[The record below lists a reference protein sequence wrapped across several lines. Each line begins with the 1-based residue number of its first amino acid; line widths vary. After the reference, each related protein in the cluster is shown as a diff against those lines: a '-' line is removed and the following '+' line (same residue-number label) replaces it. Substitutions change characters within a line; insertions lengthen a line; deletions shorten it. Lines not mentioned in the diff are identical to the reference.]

1 MRYNQS
7 SRRIPITL
15 ETSAFSSV
23 MGMPAN
29 VRRRIRE
36 AIETRLSADPLSF
49 GKVLRYSLRGSYR
62 LRVGDFRV
70 LYTVQSELHL
80 VTVIAI
86 KHRRI
91 VYD

>member
-1 MRYNQS
+1 MMSSGQS
-7 SRRIPITL
+7 FRIEYIQPDIEKDL
-15 ETSAFSSV
+15 QD
-23 MGMPAN
+23 MPAN
-29 VRRRIRE
+29 IKTRIRE

-70 LYTVQSELHL
+70 IYTVQSELHL

-91 VYD
+91 VYN